1 MFGSRYQQDFIMRQ
15 IELITKFIAES
26 VFKKESPEY
35 DIIKKADLSATEDL
49 HNKLVRM
56 IEEDKINEAENL
68 LFDMMDTDNKEYLE
82 VALDFYSRLTKL
94 EDIKLE
100 KNDFTNEVIAQ
111 GVLDISSKF
120 GMDVNV

>member
-1 MFGSRYQQDFIMRQ
+1 M
-15 IELITKFIAES
+15 
-26 VFKKESPEY
+26 FKKESPEY

-82 VALDFYSRLTKL
+82 VALDFYSRLT
-94 EDIKLE
+94 E
-100 KNDFTNEVIAQ
+100 KNDFTKEEIAQ

>member
-56 IEEDKINEAENL
+56 IEEDKIN
-68 LFDMMDTDNKEYLE
+68 
-82 VALDFYSRLTKL
+82 
-94 EDIKLE
+94 
-100 KNDFTNEVIAQ
+100 
-111 GVLDISSKF
+111 
-120 GMDVNV
+120 